1 MRLVIS
7 QTPCPCEASSW
18 PLHWKGSKSR
28 AEGRY
33 SEKPGSVGA
42 NPFAHRHCV
51 RNTSPLPDATPLMHC
66 SISMKVSRSSR
77 PMLMITPACACRLM
91 HNQPDLLHL
100 LNLEFPCE
108 VIMITDQ
115 DTTTGRAETA
125 QEVVNGLLLAEFCD
139 HRNRPKRF
147 QRGTLR
153 ASKIFMSACFT
164 VS

>member
-1 MRLVIS
+1 
-7 QTPCPCEASSW
+7 
-18 PLHWKGSKSR
+18 
-28 AEGRY
+28 
-33 SEKPGSVGA
+33 
-42 NPFAHRHCV
+42 
-51 RNTSPLPDATPLMHC
+51 
-66 SISMKVSRSSR
+66 
-77 PMLMITPACACRLM
+77 
-91 HNQPDLLHL
+91 
-100 LNLEFPCE
+100 
-108 VIMITDQ
+108 MITDQ